1 MEKDLPPINESAFAD
16 LREDCFVNV
25 QLGSKTDATNSKRL
39 STGEQAT
46 IRGHGQ
52 LAHQQLDRRRACS
65 NIEAALPQQES
76 RESH

>member
-16 LREDCFVNV
+16 LREDRFVNV

-46 IRGHGQ
+46 VRGHGQ
-52 LAHQQLDRRRACS
+52 RAHQQLEG
-65 NIEAALPQQES
+65 NIKAALPQQEN

>member
-16 LREDCFVNV
+16 LREDRFVNV

-52 LAHQQLDRRRACS
+52 RAHQQLEGRRAC
-65 NIEAALPQQES
+65 
-76 RESH
+76 